1 MHQDEIKN
9 VYSDVLRPSLQ
20 NCFDRLA
27 SPRALKSNQ
36 LSRSLSVSVIAAIG
50 FLFRSFYLLCLS
62 LPFLSCFYYLCLF
75 SPSFYL
81 LYLFFSSISV
91 CFFSF
96 YFDLLF
102 LLLVLLTCYNYVSSV
117 NFFLICFYFLLSLH
131 CTCLLGYF
139 LSLSFYFS
147 QIQSVPSYTQY
158 PANFEPIWAKF
169 WVILGKLW

>member
-81 LYLFFSSISV
+81 LYLFF
-91 CFFSF
+91 
-96 YFDLLF
+96 
-102 LLLVLLTCYNYVSSV
+102 
-117 NFFLICFYFLLSLH
+117 LLSLFVFSLFISIYFSSYLSF
-131 CTCLLGYF
+131 LLVITMSLLLISFLFVSTFFFLFIAPVYQVIFF
-139 LSLSFYFS
+139 LSLSIFLRYSLFHRILS
-147 QIQSVPSYTQY
+147 IRQILNPFGR
-158 PANFEPIWAKF
+158 NF
-169 WVILGKLW
+169 G

>member
-102 LLLVLLTCYNYVSSV
+102 LLLVLLTCFFESVLVWRLRLIFNFTLYFYCYVY
-117 NFFLICFYFLLSLH
+117 FY
-131 CTCLLGYF
+131 
-139 LSLSFYFS
+139 
-147 QIQSVPSYTQY
+147 V
-158 PANFEPIWAKF
+158 
-169 WVILGKLW
+169 